1 MKRTMHGG
9 SWIVRGCM
17 SCAARSIGS
26 AKRSGRVY
34 IVVEN
39 RTKWSLINRDAI
51 EDEVALGNQK

>member
-1 MKRTMHGG
+1 
-9 SWIVRGCM
+9 M